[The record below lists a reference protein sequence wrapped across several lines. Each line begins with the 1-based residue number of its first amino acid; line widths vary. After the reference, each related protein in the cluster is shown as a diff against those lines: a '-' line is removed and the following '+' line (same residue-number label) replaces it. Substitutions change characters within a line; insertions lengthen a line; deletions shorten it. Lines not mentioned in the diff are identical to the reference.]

1 MREENG
7 RIILESI
14 EDCFEA
20 NDDLHSVLFSPPPY
34 SEEACKKNIIAFF
47 TKLAKYEDYPYETE
61 EDSSYLQGVLRF
73 LFRFATEYENGQYEY
88 AFGDLIDGPRLSFLV
103 TWYKAML
110 LETGR
115 KVLKDDFPKQQ
126 N

>member
-7 RIILESI
+7 RIILESRF
-14 EDCFEA
+14 DCFKASDE
-20 NDDLHSVLFSPPPY
+20 LRSVLFSPAPY

-47 TKLAKYEDYPYETE
+47 AQLAKYEDYPFETE
-61 EDSSYLQGVLRF
+61 EDSSYLPGVLRF

-88 AFGDLIDGPRLSFLV
+88 AFDDLCDGPRLSFLV

-115 KVLKDDFPKQQ
+115 KVLKDDFPK
-126 N
+126 